1 MILGSR
7 HKGQNSRVKSPTSQ
21 PTMKTLLLV
30 VSGVLID
37 LRSVI
42 VKVLFNLRKWMGYWY
57 IVHTGC
63 TGLYNVSGLL
73 EIVKK

>member
-1 MILGSR
+1 
-7 HKGQNSRVKSPTSQ
+7 
-21 PTMKTLLLV
+21 MKTPLLV

-57 IVHTGC
+57 IVHTGG

-73 EIVKK
+73 GIVKK